1 MNELKLISMAA
12 NAMQASYS
20 PYSDF
25 KVGAALLCDDDSV
38 YVGCN
43 VENASYGATV
53 CAERTAFLKAVSDG
67 KRKFSKIAIVGG
79 LRGDID
85 SPCYPCGICRQFMA
99 EFCDGEF
106 EIVTVKNGQILK
118 NKLSELLPF
127 RFNV

>member
-12 NAMQASYS
+12 NAMQTSYS

-67 KRKFSKIAIVGG
+67 KRNFSKIAIVGG

-106 EIVTVKNGQILK
+106 EILTVKNGQILK

>member
-12 NAMQASYS
+12 NAMQTSYS